1 MIATK
6 IQPGFH
12 GIGPAP
18 CETYS
23 GLSARRARA
32 LDRWLQAMGST
43 EMPWEQARLNGNLL
57 LHGT

>member
-1 MIATK
+1 M